1 MSTKVFCYF
10 LIENMSGARMFCKD
24 RTKRFTCMH
33 QLEEAKASRACIE
46 TANITTSK
54 TINGMGTIWGEER

>member
-1 MSTKVFCYF
+1 
-10 LIENMSGARMFCKD
+10 
-24 RTKRFTCMH
+24 MH
-33 QLEEAKASRACIE
+33 QQAEAKASRAYIE